1 MKIVEIAGLDNGGH
15 RNQDGIGVVPD
26 GWAVVPED
34 LPTENFPFGELTA
47 EEIDGVMTVT
57 SWEPLP
63 MPEPEPL
70 PDPDDIPASEAV
82 DIIMGGAD
90 DDEG

>member
-1 MKIVEIAGLDNGGH
+1 MSVSGSYLV
-15 RNQDGIGVVPD
+15 DGKEHD
-26 GWAVVPED
+26 
-34 LPTENFPFGELTA
+34 ELTA

-70 PDPDDIPASEAV
+70 PDPDDIPADEAL

>member
-1 MKIVEIAGLDNGGH
+1 MKIVEIAQLDNGGH

-34 LPTENFPFGELTA
+34 LETVNFPFGNLTA
-47 EEIDGVMTVT
+47 EETDGAMTVT

-63 MPEPEPL
+63 IPEPEPET
-70 PDPDDIPASEAV
+70 DDISSDEAL

-90 DDEG
+90 DDQG